1 MNTTLIT
8 SLGTGMYGKEGYR
21 QTIYHFASGIQR
33 ENNMFLRAVLDSKL
47 YDIGKIII
55 IGTRTSSW
63 DILAEDLG
71 DTDFWMQLKDECS
84 SQGISDASLNSLQ
97 NLLTDFYNF
106 PVLLSAHNP
115 VICKDTIDE
124 LFPLYINA
132 IDQAGEDDD
141 ILLDITHGFR
151 SMPIFMYQSLLFKFS
166 HTSRHIQI
174 IYGEFIKS
182 DQISYVRDL
191 SSYWELSQITE
202 AKNRFFM
209 QLDGKLIAEKL
220 DSHWPKGAKCI
231 RALSGIVECNF
242 ALQIP
247 IILNQIG
254 NVLKDAP
261 ESPSWIEDIKTFLEE
276 FKRKVS
282 DKTLAKTLYNYAS
295 FLAEKKLFVQ
305 AVIALQISVEVK
317 IITLFDKEDSDYIG
331 NYEKWQDTYKKEYH
345 NLRKKFEYKKKL
357 NRLEELRNQIA
368 HGGSISRYQG
378 GSPQAVNTE
387 KIFYSVQKPVLS
399 FFKFADNTIR
409 H

>member
-1 MNTTLIT
+1 MTLIT

-71 DTDFWMQLKDECS
+71 DADFWAQLKDECS
-84 SQGISDASLNSLQ
+84 LQGISDDSLNNLQ
-97 NLLTDFYNF
+97 NSLTDFYNF
-106 PVLLSAHNP
+106 PVLLWAHNP
-115 VICKDTIDE
+115 VIGKDTIDE

-132 IDQAGEDDD
+132 IDQAGEDDE

-174 IYGEFIKS
+174 IYGEYVEMDK
-182 DQISYVRDL
+182 ISYVRDL

-209 QLDGKLIAEKL
+209 QLDGKLLAEKL
-220 DSHWPKGAKCI
+220 NPYWPKGAKCI
-231 RALSGIVECNF
+231 SALSGIVESNF
-242 ALQIP
+242 CLQLST
-247 IILNQIG
+247 ILNQIE
-254 NVLKDAP
+254 NAVKEIP
-261 ESPSWIEDIKTFLEE
+261 KSPSWIVDIKTFLEE
-276 FKRKVS
+276 FKKKIN
-282 DKTLAKTLYNYAS
+282 DKILAKTLYNYAS

-305 AVIALQISVEVK
+305 AVIVLQISVEVK
-317 IITLFDKEDSDYIG
+317 IITMSDKEDSEDIG
-331 NYEKWQDTYKKEYH
+331 NYEKWQDVYKDKYH
-345 NLRKKFEYKKKL
+345 NLRNKFDDKNKL
-357 NRLEELRNQIA
+357 NRLEQLRNQIA
-368 HGGSISRYQG
+368 HGGAKSRYQG
-378 GSPQAVNTE
+378 SSPQAVNTE
-387 KIFYSVQKPVLS
+387 SIFLSAQKAVLN
-399 FFKFADNTIR
+399 FFNFADR
-409 H
+409 EFGA